1 MVEWDGDKARTNL
14 IKHGVSFIEGA
25 SVLDDPLALTIDDR
39 LHSIGESRFLTI
51 GYSDRHRILVVI
63 YTERGDIVRLISVR
77 PATPKERK
85 MYEQD
90 L

>member
-1 MVEWDGDKARTNL
+1 MVEWNGDKARSNL
-14 IKHGVSFIEGA
+14 IKHGVSFIEA
-25 SVLDDPLALTIDDR
+25 TSVLDDPLALTLDDR
-39 LHSIGESRFLTI
+39 LHSIGEIRLSTI

-63 YTERGDIVRLISVR
+63 YTERNNTIRIISAR

-85 MYEQD
+85 IYEQD